1 MQENAKKHIWFE
13 DVIEACHN
21 GIVSWETPSNIQP
34 ILLQGKDDHVKTQDR
49 WNIMKE
55 FFQERQIDCKEIFSV
70 DGSILTKLVCL
81 IYSLDMTSIY
91 NAVISKI
98 DPSPVNSID
107 FVKKRL

>member
-1 MQENAKKHIWFE
+1 
-13 DVIEACHN
+13 
-21 GIVSWETPSNIQP
+21 
-34 ILLQGKDDHVKTQDR
+34 
-49 WNIMKE
+49 MKE
-55 FFQERQIDCKEIFSV
+55 FFQARQIDCKEIFSV

>member
-1 MQENAKKHIWFE
+1 
-13 DVIEACHN
+13 V
-21 GIVSWETPSNIQP
+21 
-34 ILLQGKDDHVKTQDR
+34 
-49 WNIMKE
+49 KE

-91 NAVISKI
+91 NAIISKT

>member
-1 MQENAKKHIWFE
+1 
-13 DVIEACHN
+13 
-21 GIVSWETPSNIQP
+21 
-34 ILLQGKDDHVKTQDR
+34 
-49 WNIMKE
+49 MKE